1 MNFVAPSEHQV
12 LVFLVQ
18 ITVLLVVARLLGQAC
33 RRVGQPAV
41 VGELAAGVLIGP
53 SVLGRVWPDGFDWL
67 FPADAVQSGMLFT
80 IGWLGVMLLLVITGF
95 ETDLALIARLGR
107 AAVLVS
113 IGSLVL
119 PFALGAVTGAVIPDS
134 FLFVGE
140 DRVIFALFLATGLTI
155 SSLPVIATILSELRL
170 LRRDFGQ
177 LTIAAGMAND
187 VVGWILLGLI
197 AGLVATGEFVLGDF
211 ISTLIGLVVFL
222 ALAAAVGQ
230 RIVDRVLLTLRRR
243 AVGIGGWVTMCI
255 AMSVGLGAVTQAL
268 GVEAVL
274 GAFIAGILLGRSRYT
289 RRDVEEQIESL
300 TSSVLAPIF
309 FATAGLRVDIA
320 LLGDP
325 RVLVWALVLLAVAT
339 ISKFGG
345 AWAGARLAGLSDREG
360 VALGMGL
367 NARGALGIIIAAVGL
382 DLGVFNDESY
392 VIVVVMSIATS
403 MVAPPALRA
412 LVKGWSGNDAEQARL
427 RREEQ
432 LAQNIVVR
440 PGHLLLPVT
449 EAGSCRAVVSL
460 VGHAFPEEMSV
471 TLLEAEGAQVDAAV
485 VDSCVD
491 ALGERSVER
500 RRVAG
505 EAADAVVEQLRLGF
519 DLVVDAV
526 PAGVAWPDAD
536 AVTRAVLA
544 QRDVPVLLLRPTATQ
559 VAGGSTVS
567 TFRRVLLPV
576 SATRPSRAA
585 AELAIAFAASS
596 QAVVKVLHISPNE
609 GSTPVQRVFRS
620 TFRSH
625 ERLVGSY
632 ADPVGVQLI
641 DTVVA
646 AADESGVRC
655 DRIFSEHQS
664 RAEAILDAATSNFC
678 DLILLGVEGQEVGGE
693 AFLGQTARRVMEQAP
708 MAVGVIVLPPR

>member
-18 ITVLLVVARLLGQAC
+18 LTVLLVVARLLGQAC

-53 SVLGRVWPDGFDWL
+53 SVLGRVWPEGFDWL
-67 FPADAVQSGMLFT
+67 FPIDAVQSGMLFT

-95 ETDLALIARLGR
+95 ETDLALIGRLGR
-107 AAVLVS
+107 AAVFVS
-113 IGSLVL
+113 VGSLVL
-119 PFALGAVTGAVIPDS
+119 PFALGAATGAVIPDS

-187 VVGWILLGLI
+187 VVGWVLLGLI
-197 AGLVATGEFVLGDF
+197 AGLVATGEFVFGEF
-211 ISTLIGLVVFL
+211 VSTLLGLVVFL
-222 ALAAAVGQ
+222 AVAAAVGQ

-243 AVGIGGWVTMCI
+243 SVGIGGWVTMCI
-255 AMSVGLGAVTQAL
+255 AMSVGLGAITQAL

-289 RRDVEEQIESL
+289 RGDVEEQIESL

-320 LLGDP
+320 LLGDT
-325 RVLVWALVLLAVAT
+325 RVLAWAVVLLVVAT
-339 ISKFGG
+339 VSKFGG
-345 AWAGARLAGLSDREG
+345 AWVGARLAGLSHREG
-360 VALGMGL
+360 FALGMGL

-382 DLGVFNDESY
+382 DLGVFNAESY

-412 LVKGWSGNDAEQARL
+412 LVKGWSGSDAEQARL

-432 LAQNIVVR
+432 LAQNLVVR
-440 PGHLLLPVT
+440 SGHLLLPVS
-449 EAGSCRAVVSL
+449 EAGACHPVVSF
-460 VGHAFPEEMSV
+460 VGHTFPTEMSV
-471 TLLEAEGAQVDAAV
+471 TLLESAESPDDDEAMQR
-485 VDSCVD
+485 CVA
-491 ALGERSVER
+491 ALGERSVDR
-500 RRVAG
+500 RRVSG
-505 EAADAVVEQLRLGF
+505 DAASAVVEQLRLGF

-526 PAGVAWPDAD
+526 PAGVDWPDAD
-536 AVTRAVLA
+536 AVTRAVLS
-544 QRDVPVLLLRPTATQ
+544 QRDVPVLLLRPTVTQ
-559 VAGGSTVS
+559 VASGAVPT

-585 AELAIAFAASS
+585 AEVTIAFAASS
-596 QAVVKVLHISPNE
+596 QAVVRVLHVSPNE
-609 GSTPVQRVFRS
+609 AATPVQRVFRS

-641 DTVVA
+641 DGVVA
-646 AADESGVRC
+646 AAEEAGVRC

-678 DLILLGVEGQEVGGE
+678 DLILLGVEAQEVGGE
-693 AFLGQTARRVMEQAP
+693 AFLGQTARRVMQQAP